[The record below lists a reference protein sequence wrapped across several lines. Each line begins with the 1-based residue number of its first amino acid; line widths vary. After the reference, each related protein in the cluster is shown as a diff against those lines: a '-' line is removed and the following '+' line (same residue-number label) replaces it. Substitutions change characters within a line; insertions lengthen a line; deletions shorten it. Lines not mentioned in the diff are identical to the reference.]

1 MSNVVIT
8 RSPYIGS
15 GMPMSVRQRPTSLRA
30 FPTATGASWS
40 VVACATTTDVRGT
53 GVRGAVH
60 VVVAGNGTLP
70 GTHAWSPPG

>member
-1 MSNVVIT
+1 MSNVIST

-30 FPTATGASWS
+30 FPTATGASRS
-40 VVACATTTDVRGT
+40 VACATTADVRGT

-60 VVVAGNGTLP
+60 VVAADNGTLP